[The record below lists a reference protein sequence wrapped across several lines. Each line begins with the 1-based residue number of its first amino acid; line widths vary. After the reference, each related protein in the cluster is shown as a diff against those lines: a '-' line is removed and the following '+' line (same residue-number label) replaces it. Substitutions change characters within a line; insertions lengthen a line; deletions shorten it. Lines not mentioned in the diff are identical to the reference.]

1 MSTRHRS
8 SRLAYWLILALLPIL
23 LAVPVTAGPTARPVS
38 DAALAQ
44 LSGSVVAQYWLAN
57 PSHAPTQLRAGLA
70 QFQRAAGA
78 VQAPRRAPTS
88 PGVFNF
94 DGLGL
99 PQNEESIAACTTD
112 PRLLLGGTNDFRGLL
127 DPEHNSTGWQFS
139 GDGGASLLKE
149 GLLPAVTEGG
159 SATRPSIGDPVDR
172 ISRDGRCR
180 LYATSV
186 NFDPEQMF
194 SSTMG
199 IGLHLTDRATL
210 ASAACGDDGPSDRDC
225 WPTRRYAAF
234 SADPTHFF
242 DKPWMDVGGTGDGEH
257 VWVTYTDFDFAAPNP
272 AGVAAEI
279 FAVRCRA
286 DLAGCTRPIP
296 VSVDDGDVQDSYVT
310 IGPDGRTYVT
320 WAQIQGAREGTAQV
334 FTFKLRIAARG
345 ATRFGPE
352 RVIFRE
358 QLPLPFGGHLHAV
371 DFRTNTV
378 PKNAVLMVHGVP
390 RVFLV
395 WDACR
400 ARPEDFLC
408 EEPAIRLTHSDTD
421 GATWTAPSVLS
432 RGGDNYFPT
441 IAAGSTKL
449 GVAWYTSRFDPRF
462 HNRQDVELATLTSSG
477 AVTRL
482 RRLTR
487 VSNETEADPVNGG
500 GFIGDYFEVAVHEPT
515 TWVHFNANFR
525 QTQFLGQGFPIPQ
538 QDNFLTRTAL

>member
-1 MSTRHRS
+1 MSTRQRFP
-8 SRLAYWLILALLPIL
+8 RLVYWAILAVLMGLI
-23 LAVPVTAGPTARPVS
+23 AMPVTAGPKARPMS
-38 DAALAQ
+38 DTALGQ

-57 PSHAPTQLRAGLA
+57 PSRAPAQLGARLGQL
-70 QFQRAAGA
+70 QRAAGA
-78 VQAPRRAPTS
+78 AKAPRRAPAS
-88 PGVFNF
+88 PGLFNF

-99 PQNEESIAACTTD
+99 PQNEESIAACTTN
-112 PRLLLGGTNDFRGLL
+112 PRLVLGGTNDFRGLF
-127 DPEHNSTGWQFS
+127 DPEENTTGWQFS
-139 GDGGASLLKE
+139 RDAGASLLKE
-149 GLLPAVTEGG
+149 GLLPTVTEGG
-159 SATRPSIGDPVDR
+159 TDTRPSIGDPVDR
-172 ISRDGRCR
+172 IGRNGGCK
-180 LYATSV
+180 LYASSV
-186 NFDPEQMF
+186 NYDPEQQF
-194 SSTMG
+194 TSTMG
-199 IGLHLTDRATL
+199 IGLHLTDPATL
-210 ASAACGDDGPSDRDC
+210 ASPACGNDGPSDPDC

-242 DKPWMDVGGTGDGEH
+242 DKEWMDVGGTGDGQH

-279 FAVRCRA
+279 FAVRCQA
-286 DLAGCTRPIP
+286 DLASCTQPIP

-334 FTFKLRIAARG
+334 FTFKLRIAERG
-345 ATRFGPE
+345 ATTFGPE

-358 QLPLPFGGHLHAV
+358 ELPLPFGGHLHAV

-408 EEPAIRLTHSDTD
+408 EEPVIKLTHSDND
-421 GATWTAPSVLS
+421 GASWTRPSVLS

-441 IAAGSTKL
+441 IAAGSTRL
-449 GVAWYTSRFDPRF
+449 AVAWYTNRFDPRF

-477 AVTRL
+477 VVTKL
-482 RRLTR
+482 RRLTK
-487 VSNETEADPVNGG
+487 VSNETEADPVLGG
-500 GFIGDYFEVAVHEPT
+500 GFIGDYFEVAVHGRT
-515 TWVHFNANFR
+515 AWVHFNANFR
-525 QTQFLGQGFPIPQ
+525 QIQFLGQGFPIPQ